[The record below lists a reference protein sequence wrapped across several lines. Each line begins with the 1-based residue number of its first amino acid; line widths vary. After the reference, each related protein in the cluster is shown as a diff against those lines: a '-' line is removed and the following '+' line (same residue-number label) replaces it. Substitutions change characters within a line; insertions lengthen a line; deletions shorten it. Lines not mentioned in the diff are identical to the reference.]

1 MRRAVRSHL
10 RRSGMRAGV
19 RTRTRAHSFL
29 LVCFEAGR
37 RLLQRPLSGQC
48 IKRMHKGRPL
58 LYALLSSARH
68 GPAWHGMAW
77 CGMAV
82 HGMAWH
88 GMTCRPEQ
96 RTEQVAAEHAQRL
109 ARREAQAEQGASA
122 RAAMPTAPHITP
134 MTRCG
139 RFCADTALVLCE
151 IEQQASARQVL

>member
-1 MRRAVRSHL
+1 M
-10 RRSGMRAGV
+10 AG
-19 RTRTRAHSFL
+19 
-29 LVCFEAGR
+29 
-37 RLLQRPLSGQC
+37 
-48 IKRMHKGRPL
+48 
-58 LYALLSSARH
+58 
-68 GPAWHGMAW
+68 HGMAW
-77 CGMAV
+77 HGVVWHGGAWQGMTG

-88 GMTCRPEQ
+88 GMAGHGMACRPEQ

-109 ARREAQAEQGASA
+109 ARREAQTEQGAPA